1 MNESKRDLTLDSIL
15 LGIKPGETVLVE
27 YTPIS
32 SPEILLYLMITK
44 CMKRGVPVIIDDIA
58 DTFSEYITRLKIL
71 GVPTEDLLNAP
82 VIKIGGDKNV
92 GKVLGNVE
100 IGRYSLDFVAYSEV
114 YEKVAPKEIVCNP
127 VLGIHKLFVSL
138 DLQDARGLV
147 RNIASF
153 VGNETRF
160 AVYFINCDTL
170 GEKFSEIL
178 GLLEETATSVF
189 RWELH
194 KEVYKLSVI
203 KSPNP
208 DILGS
213 EFSFSAADLSKL
225 IKR

>member
-1 MNESKRDLTLDSIL
+1 
-15 LGIKPGETVLVE
+15 
-27 YTPIS
+27 
-32 SPEILLYLMITK
+32 
-44 CMKRGVPVIIDDIA
+44 
-58 DTFSEYITRLKIL
+58 
-71 GVPTEDLLNAP
+71 
-82 VIKIGGDKNV
+82 
-92 GKVLGNVE
+92 
-100 IGRYSLDFVAYSEV
+100 
-114 YEKVAPKEIVCNP
+114 
-127 VLGIHKLFVSL
+127 
-138 DLQDARGLV
+138 
-147 RNIASF
+147 
-153 VGNETRF
+153 RF